1 MDCGPWFLLCSVCD
15 NTIHSRRPCHDREA
29 WLGDRF
35 HPISPTQSV
44 DSQGA
49 IVKQGLFFLF
59 GFSYISEHRYFKF
72 IAFFS
77 IFLTSEVC
85 CSAWA
90 WVLFTLPQTWR
101 VWHSSLSQ
109 HQNHCYSERYLCCAM
124 ETCISL
130 ALCVIVH
137 RLLRAEWCPLVLSC
151 MWMPT
156 RLFMSPWCNWPRFL
170 ARKSPAQ
177 IKISIWSPI
186 ATILQFVAIALSRP
200 FRDRISEEPYNVFCQ
215 QRPCKLRCLCRHL
228 SYSILLSK
236 TSRLIYSLAHFI
248 LVTLWVTQTSL
259 HCYTYRPVWST
270 QQHSVRPLMSGDIS
284 TLKYNATRGLMGS
297 CALAARTSSTLC
309 MLMGTRSYTVMR
321 KFPGT
326 GTVLS
331 VCYYLQYINIK
342 WYCLLW

>member
-59 GFSYISEHRYFKF
+59 GFSYISEHHYFKF

-101 VWHSSLSQ
+101 VWHSSFSQ

-124 ETCISL
+124 KTCTSL
-130 ALCVIVH
+130 ALCVILH

-151 MWMPT
+151 MHVDT
-156 RLFMSPWCNWPRFL
+156 NS
-170 ARKSPAQ
+170 
-177 IKISIWSPI
+177 
-186 ATILQFVAIALSRP
+186 
-200 FRDRISEEPYNVFCQ
+200 
-215 QRPCKLRCLCRHL
+215 
-228 SYSILLSK
+228 
-236 TSRLIYSLAHFI
+236 
-248 LVTLWVTQTSL
+248 TLHV
-259 HCYTYRPVWST
+259 
-270 QQHSVRPLMSGDIS
+270 PLMQLTEVFGQEVPSADQNIYLIS
-284 TLKYNATRGLMGS
+284 NCYNITICCNCIVQAFQRQDFWR
-297 CALAARTSSTLC
+297 ALQCFLPTEA
-309 MLMGTRSYTVMR
+309 M
-321 KFPGT
+321 
-326 GTVLS
+326 
-331 VCYYLQYINIK
+331 
-342 WYCLLW
+342 